1 MLALKKFVSLALVA
15 TSLSTLT
22 VACGESK
29 VAQCNKFS
37 EIANKGQAIFS
48 GKSAPKNPSD
58 LSQIADQVDKLKSE
72 LDGIKFGDEK
82 LQSFQKQYSELM
94 SSLVTDMRGL
104 VKAVESKNAA
114 ELQKIAKNMQEIGP
128 KGVAIDTDFKK
139 YCTSN

>member
-1 MLALKKFVSLALVA
+1 MLALKKYVSLALVA
-15 TSLSTLT
+15 TSLSVLT

-37 EIANKGQAIFS
+37 DIANKGQAIFS

-58 LSQIADQVDKLKSE
+58 IGQIADQVDKLKTE
-72 LDGIKFGDEK
+72 LDGLKFGDDK

-94 SSLVTDMRGL
+94 GSLVTDMRGL
-104 VKAVESKNAA
+104 VKAVESKNTA

-128 KGVAIDTDFKK
+128 KGVTIDAEFKK
-139 YCTSN
+139 YCSN